1 MRGRSWIGIAALAV
15 LVVVS
20 PAAAAS
26 SEAWEHGVAVYL
38 WGAGLS
44 GDSTVHGVD
53 ADVDLSFSEILENLE
68 AAGMLAYRGKGGT
81 WAVMSNAVFVGLGA
95 TEDLP
100 LGGAADADVDMA
112 ILEVD
117 GAYEITKGF
126 ELLFG
131 LRGVWMDLA
140 VELRSPVLPTS
151 DADQSK
157 SWIDPLIG
165 ARFEV
170 PMGKKWAFVGRG
182 DIGGFGVGSDLAWQA
197 TAHFDW
203 HISPHVG
210 MAFGYELLG
219 MDYNDGSRADEFRYD
234 MTMQGPFLAV
244 TFAF

>member
-1 MRGRSWIGIAALAV
+1 MALAALAML
-15 LVVVS
+15 LVVP

-26 SEAWEHGVAVYL
+26 SAGWEHGVAAYL

-44 GDSTVHGVD
+44 GESTVHGLD
-53 ADVDLSFSEILENLE
+53 ADVDLGFSEILENLE
-68 AAGMLAYRGKGGT
+68 AAGMVAYRGKGGP
-81 WAVMSNAVFVGLGA
+81 WAVMSNAVFWVHGE

-100 LGGAADADVDMA
+100 LGGAADVDVDMA

-117 GAYEITKGF
+117 GAYEIAKGG

-131 LRGVWMDLA
+131 LRGVSMDLA

-151 DADQSK
+151 DADQGK

-203 HISPHVG
+203 HLSPHVG
-210 MAFGYELLG
+210 MAFGYEVLD
-219 MDYNDGSRADEFRYD
+219 MDYADGSGADEFRFD
-234 MTMQGPFLAV
+234 MTMQGPFVAV